1 MITQPFILAFAGIL
15 ILLGWNIFLQFQY
28 LSLRQRLA
36 AIFRGGKSKDLEGVL
51 AEQIKRLRESREDI
65 KDIREFTFYLE
76 KMAISG
82 LQKISVSRFNSFQD
96 TRGNQSFSICLLD
109 AKNSGVILSSLFTR
123 DGNRVFAKNI
133 INGKPEHPLIK
144 EEEKTLK
151 EAVKK

>member
-1 MITQPFILAFAGIL
+1 MQIQC
-15 ILLGWNIFLQFQY
+15 
-28 LSLRQRLA
+28 LSLRKRLTRL
-36 AIFRGGKSKDLEGVL
+36 FLGGQAKDLEGII
-51 AEQIKRLRESREDI
+51 AEQIKRLRESQKEIRDI
-65 KDIREFTFYLE
+65 KKFTFYLE
-76 KMAISG
+76 EMAASG
-82 LQKISVSRFNSFQD
+82 LQKIGVSRFNSFQD